1 MNIRKMGQFGTLI
14 STLPQPVGSARE
26 IAFPRLPQI
35 RTCGTTASY
44 VEKDSIVLETE
55 FGKEFLR
62 INVLET
68 ALANPI

>member
-1 MNIRKMGQFGTLI
+1 MCQYENLSFTSL
-14 STLPQPVGSARE
+14 QPVGSARE